1 MQERRYRPGDV
12 LDDYCPRERRIT
24 DHAIVAMID
33 DEIRRTRCAV
43 CDAEHEYKEAKV
55 PAPRRKTQPPALFNQ
70 VLDGMNGPTRPH
82 APEPAE
88 AAALVEHIPEDVVP
102 MAASGAVPPEPVPG
116 PEPVEPA
123 QPAAPIDAVEPV
135 EPVEPVEA
143 GEAEGGFR
151 RSLIR
156 ATFPRPDGQQPPARD
171 IPEFTIHSLHNRRNG
186 QRHAGGQNK
195 FRGARRRPGGGS
207 MDHIG
212 PMRFRDHGHGQSN
225 NNGQGGGRR
234 RRGGKKNR

>member
-1 MQERRYRPGDV
+1 MQERRHRPGDV

-33 DEIRRTRCAV
+33 DEIRRTRCGV

-55 PAPRRKTQPPALFNQ
+55 PAPRRKSQPPGLFNQ
-70 VLDGMNGPTRPH
+70 VLDGMNGPPRPH
-82 APEPAE
+82 PASEPVSDAAE
-88 AAALVEHIPEDVVP
+88 VSDDTAQPVLAVAATQVT
-102 MAASGAVPPEPVPG
+102 PEPVMA

-123 QPAAPIDAVEPV
+123 QPVADDSPEDGNVER
-135 EPVEPVEA
+135 
-143 GEAEGGFR
+143 EGGFR

-186 QRHAGGQNK
+186 QRHAGGANK
-195 FRGARRRPGGGS
+195 FRGRRRPGGGTQ
-207 MDHIG
+207 DNIG
-212 PMRFRDHGHGQSN
+212 PMRFRDHGHGQN
-225 NNGQGGGRR
+225 NGQGGQGQGGGRR